1 MNRNDSS
8 LADEFEKLGIE
19 NILKLFATQETR
31 NKQVRALN
39 YAMRHKY
46 NIC

>member
-31 NKQVRALN
+31 NKSGVKLRNRA
-39 YAMRHKY
+39 
-46 NIC
+46 